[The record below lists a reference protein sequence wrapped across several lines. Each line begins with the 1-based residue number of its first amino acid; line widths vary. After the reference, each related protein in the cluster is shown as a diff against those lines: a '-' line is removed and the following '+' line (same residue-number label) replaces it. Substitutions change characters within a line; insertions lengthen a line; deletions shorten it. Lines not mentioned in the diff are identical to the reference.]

1 MLGWKKRRTRKV
13 STRFRESQ
21 QLRKR
26 NGDGILAQMSDDSLI
41 SAIGKLDQHALWAS
55 CLWGAI
61 ASGYWIY
68 GVKQKSL
75 IPFLGGLAM
84 MVASFLMGALLM
96 SLACVAAMFAVWW
109 LLRQGY

>member
-1 MLGWKKRRTRKV
+1 
-13 STRFRESQ
+13 
-21 QLRKR
+21 
-26 NGDGILAQMSDDSLI
+26 MSDDALI
-41 SAIGKLDQHALWAS
+41 SQLGKIDQHALWAS

-75 IPFLGGLAM
+75 IPFLGGLVM
-84 MVASFLMGALLM
+84 MVASFLWSSVLLM
-96 SLACVAAMFAVWW
+96 SLVCIAAMFAVWW